1 MTGVDPGVN
10 CRVHQYINER
20 LLRAVVAEQDHR
32 QPAQGKVLRHVVAR
46 LARHD
51 NICAC
56 GDGELSKVAQ
66 GAAQNS
72 DGSARVLGF
81 APHTRVAAKCR
92 GGTGG
97 EIAQATGVV
106 EGRECTQAGGLGVVH
121 VLQ

>member
-20 LLRAVVAEQDHR
+20 LLRSVVAEQDHR

-46 LARHD
+46 FARHD
-51 NICAC
+51 NVRAR

-72 DGSARVLGF
+72 DLSLI
-81 APHTRVAAKCR
+81 H
-92 GGTGG
+92 
-97 EIAQATGVV
+97 I
-106 EGRECTQAGGLGVVH
+106 
-121 VLQ
+121 

>member
-20 LLRAVVAEQDHR
+20 LLRAVVAEQDDR

-51 NICAC
+51 NICAR

-66 GAAQNS
+66 
-72 DGSARVLGF
+72 
-81 APHTRVAAKCR
+81 
-92 GGTGG
+92 
-97 EIAQATGVV
+97 
-106 EGRECTQAGGLGVVH
+106 
-121 VLQ
+121 

>member
-46 LARHD
+46 LAGYD
-51 NICAC
+51 DICAR

-66 GAAQNS
+66 GAA
-72 DGSARVLGF
+72 
-81 APHTRVAAKCR
+81 
-92 GGTGG
+92 
-97 EIAQATGVV
+97 
-106 EGRECTQAGGLGVVH
+106 
-121 VLQ
+121 